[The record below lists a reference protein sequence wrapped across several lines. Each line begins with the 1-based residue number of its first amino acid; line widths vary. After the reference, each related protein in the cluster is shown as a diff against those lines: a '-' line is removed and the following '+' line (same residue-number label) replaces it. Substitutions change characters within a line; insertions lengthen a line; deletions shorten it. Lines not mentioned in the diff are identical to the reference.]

1 MGARGA
7 AGHRAAPVAAL
18 TSGMPVWELGPAQMM
33 VVGTFGDLDIHHHP
47 AVQVGVGI
55 TGPLT
60 VRTDDDAARSGR
72 VVVIASGAGHAVR
85 SEPTDLT
92 LALYLAPH
100 TWPGT
105 TLHTRALSES
115 GDGIWLP
122 EGGPALAQRVA
133 GAYDADPELA
143 AATLVDHLCG
153 DPRQQSGL
161 HPQLRQA
168 MDLIYSGA
176 TESVDLASIA
186 AAVAVSPDYLGR
198 LCRQQTG
205 VSFSAATRWA
215 RLLSGLKHLAG
226 GEQVTDA
233 AHLAGFADGSHAN
246 RVCREMTGAAPSE
259 IARALRD
266 STDPSKY

>member
-1 MGARGA
+1 
-7 AGHRAAPVAAL
+7 
-18 TSGMPVWELGPAQMM
+18 MPVWELGPAQMM
-33 VVGTFGDLDIHHHP
+33 VVGTFGDLEIHHHP
-47 AVQVGVGI
+47 AVQVGVGL
-55 TGPLT
+55 TGRLT
-60 VRTDDDAARSGR
+60 VRTDSTAARTGH

-105 TLHTRALSES
+105 ALHTRALTES
-115 GDGIWLP
+115 GDGIWMP
-122 EGGPALAQRVA
+122 ADHQALARAVA
-133 GAYDADPELA
+133 DAYDADPELA
-143 AATLVDHLCG
+143 AAALIDHLCG
-153 DPRQQSGL
+153 DLREQPGL

-168 MDLIYSGA
+168 MDLIYSGT

-186 AAVAVSPDYLGR
+186 RAVAVSPDYLGR

-246 RVCREMTGAAPSE
+246 RVCREMTGAAPSA

-266 STDPSKY
+266 STDLSKP

>member
-1 MGARGA
+1 MR
-7 AGHRAAPVAAL
+7 
-18 TSGMPVWELGPAQMM
+18 VWEIGPAQVM
-33 VVGTFGDLDIHHHP
+33 VAGAFGDLEIHHHP
-47 AVQVGVGI
+47 AVQVGVGL

-60 VRTDDDAARSGR
+60 VRTDGAASRSGH
-72 VVVIASGAGHAVR
+72 VVVIASGASHAVW
-85 SEPTDLT
+85 SEPTDVT

-100 TWPGT
+100 AWPGAA
-105 TLHTRALSES
+105 LHAVSLGES
-115 GDGIWLP
+115 GDGIWMP
-122 EGGPALAQRVA
+122 EDGRALARAVA
-133 GAYDADPELA
+133 EAYDADPELA
-143 AATLVDHLCG
+143 AAALVDHLCG
-153 DPRQQSGL
+153 DPREQPGL

-168 MDLIYSGA
+168 MDLIYTGT

-186 AAVAVSPDYLGR
+186 HEVAVSPDYLGR

-205 VSFSAATRWA
+205 VSFSAATRWV
-215 RLLSGLKHLAG
+215 RLLSALKHLAG

>member
-1 MGARGA
+1 MR
-7 AGHRAAPVAAL
+7 
-18 TSGMPVWELGPAQMM
+18 VWEIGPAQVM
-33 VVGTFGDLDIHHHP
+33 VVGAFGDLEIHHHP
-47 AVQVGVGI
+47 AVQIGVGL

-60 VRTDDDAARSGR
+60 VRTDGSASRTGH
-72 VVVIASGAGHAVR
+72 VVVIASGAGHAVW
-85 SEPTDLT
+85 SEPTDVT
-92 LALYLAPH
+92 LAFYLAPH

-105 TLHTRALSES
+105 ALHTRARTES

-122 EGGPALAQRVA
+122 EGGQALARRVA
-133 GAYDADPELA
+133 DAYDADPELA
-143 AATLVDHLCG
+143 AAALVDHLCG
-153 DPRQQSGL
+153 DPREQPGL

-168 MDLIYSGA
+168 MDLIYSGT
-176 TESVDLASIA
+176 TESVDLASVA
-186 AAVAVSPDYLGR
+186 HEVAVSPDYLGR

>member
-1 MGARGA
+1 
-7 AGHRAAPVAAL
+7 
-18 TSGMPVWELGPAQMM
+18 MPVWELGPAQMM
-33 VVGTFGDLDIHHHP
+33 VVGTFGDLDIHHHA
-47 AVQVGVGI
+47 AVQIGVGL

-60 VRTDDDAARSGR
+60 VRTAGEAARSGH

-85 SEPTDLT
+85 SAPTDLT

-100 TWPGT
+100 SWPGSA
-105 TLHTRALSES
+105 LHALSQSES
-115 GDGIWLP
+115 EDGIWMP
-122 EGGPALAQRVA
+122 GDGQVLARAVA
-133 GAYDADPELA
+133 DAYDADPELA
-143 AATLVDHLCG
+143 AAALVERLCG
-153 DPRQQSGL
+153 GPREQPGL

-168 MDLIYSGA
+168 MDLVYSGT

-186 AAVAVSPDYLGR
+186 HEVAVSPDYLGR

-205 VSFSAATRWA
+205 VSFSAAARWA
-215 RLLSGLKHLAG
+215 RLLSGLKHLAD

-246 RVCREMTGAAPSE
+246 RVCREMTGAAPSA

>member
-1 MGARGA
+1 
-7 AGHRAAPVAAL
+7 
-18 TSGMPVWELGPAQMM
+18 MPVWELGPAQMM

-47 AVQVGVGI
+47 AVQVGVGM

-60 VRTDDDAARSGR
+60 VRTDSDAARSGR

-85 SEPTDLT
+85 SEPDDLT

-100 TWPGT
+100 TWPGAA
-105 TLHTRALSES
+105 LHALSLSES
-115 GDGIWLP
+115 GDGIWIP
-122 EGGPALAQRVA
+122 ADHQALARAVA
-133 GAYDADPELA
+133 DALDADPELA
-143 AATLVDHLCG
+143 AAVLIDRLCG
-153 DPRQQSGL
+153 DPREQPGL

-168 MDLIYSGA
+168 MDLIYSGT

-186 AAVAVSPDYLGR
+186 HEVAVSPDYLGR

-215 RLLSGLKHLAG
+215 RLLSGLKHLAD
-226 GEQVTDA
+226 GEHVTDA

-246 RVCREMTGAAPSE
+246 RVCREMTGAAPSA

-266 STDPSKY
+266 STDPSKP

>member
-1 MGARGA
+1 MR
-7 AGHRAAPVAAL
+7 
-18 TSGMPVWELGPAQMM
+18 VWEIGPAQVM
-33 VVGTFGDLDIHHHP
+33 VVGTFGDLEIHHHP
-47 AVQVGVGI
+47 AVQIGVGLM
-55 TGPLT
+55 GPLT
-60 VRTDDDAARSGR
+60 VRTDGAAPRSGH

-85 SEPTDLT
+85 SEPTDVT
-92 LALYLAPH
+92 LAFYLAPH

-105 TLHTRALSES
+105 ALHTRALSES

-122 EGGPALAQRVA
+122 ADDQALAQAVA
-133 GAYDADPELA
+133 AAFDTDPELA
-143 AATLVDHLCG
+143 AATLIQRLCG
-153 DPRQQSGL
+153 DPGQQPGL
-161 HPQLRQA
+161 HPQLKQA
-168 MDLIYSGA
+168 MDLIYSG
-176 TESVDLASIA
+176 TTKSVDLTSIA
-186 AAVAVSPDYLGR
+186 HEVAVSPDYLGR

-266 STDPSKY
+266 STDPSKC

>member
-1 MGARGA
+1 MGATGA
-7 AGHRAAPVAAL
+7 GGHRAAAVAAL
-18 TSGMPVWELGPAQMM
+18 AWGMRVWELGPAQIM
-33 VVGTFGDLDIHHHP
+33 VVGTFGDLEIHHHP
-47 AVQVGVGI
+47 AVQVGVGL

-60 VRTDDDAARSGR
+60 ICSDDGTARCGH

-85 SEPTDLT
+85 SDPTGVT

-100 TWPGT
+100 TWPGVA
-105 TLHTRALSES
+105 LHALSQSES
-115 GDGIWLP
+115 GDGIWIP
-122 EGGPALAQRVA
+122 PGDQALARAVA
-133 GAYDADPELA
+133 TALDAGPEPA
-143 AATLVDHLCG
+143 AAALIDSLCG
-153 DPRQQSGL
+153 GAEPQPGL
-161 HPQLRQA
+161 HPQLCRA

-176 TESVDLASIA
+176 TDSVDLVSVAHE
-186 AAVAVSPDYLGR
+186 VAVSPDYLGR

-215 RLLSGLKHLAG
+215 KLISGLKHLAG

-266 STDPSKY
+266 STDPSKP

>member
-1 MGARGA
+1 MGATGA
-7 AGHRAAPVAAL
+7 GGHRAAAVAAL
-18 TSGMPVWELGPAQMM
+18 ASGMPVWELGPAQMM
-33 VVGTFGDLDIHHHP
+33 VVGTFGDLEIHHHP
-47 AVQVGVGI
+47 AVQVGVGL
-55 TGPLT
+55 TGRLT
-60 VRTDDDAARSGR
+60 VRTDSTAARTGH

-105 TLHTRALSES
+105 ALHTRALTES
-115 GDGIWLP
+115 GDGIWMP
-122 EGGPALAQRVA
+122 ADNQALARAVA
-133 GAYDADPELA
+133 DAYDADPELA
-143 AATLVDHLCG
+143 AATLIDHLCG
-153 DPRQQSGL
+153 DLREQPGL

-168 MDLIYSGA
+168 MDLIYSGT

-186 AAVAVSPDYLGR
+186 RAVAVSPDYLGR

-266 STDPSKY
+266 STDPSKR

>member
-1 MGARGA
+1 
-7 AGHRAAPVAAL
+7 
-18 TSGMPVWELGPAQMM
+18 MPVWELGPAQMM
-33 VVGTFGDLDIHHHP
+33 VVGTFGDLEIHHHP
-47 AVQVGVGI
+47 AVQVGVGL
-55 TGPLT
+55 TGRLT
-60 VRTDDDAARSGR
+60 VRTDSTAARTGH

-105 TLHTRALSES
+105 ALHTRALTES
-115 GDGIWLP
+115 GDGIWMP
-122 EGGPALAQRVA
+122 ADNQALARAVA
-133 GAYDADPELA
+133 DAYDADPELA
-143 AATLVDHLCG
+143 AATLIDHLCG
-153 DPRQQSGL
+153 DLREQPGL

-168 MDLIYSGA
+168 MDLIYSGT

-186 AAVAVSPDYLGR
+186 RAVAVSPDYLGR

-266 STDPSKY
+266 STDPSKS

>member
-1 MGARGA
+1 
-7 AGHRAAPVAAL
+7 
-18 TSGMPVWELGPAQMM
+18 MPVWELGPAQMM

-47 AVQVGVGI
+47 AVQVGVGM

-60 VRTDDDAARSGR
+60 VRTHSDAARSGR

-100 TWPGT
+100 TWPGAA
-105 TLHTRALSES
+105 LHALSLSES
-115 GDGIWLP
+115 ADGIRIP
-122 EGGPALAQRVA
+122 ADHQALARAVA
-133 GAYDADPELA
+133 EAYDADPELA
-143 AATLVDHLCG
+143 AATLIDRLCG
-153 DPRQQSGL
+153 DPREQPGL
-161 HPQLRQA
+161 HPQLRRA
-168 MDLIYSGA
+168 MDLIYSGT

-186 AAVAVSPDYLGR
+186 HEVAVSPDYLGR

-215 RLLSGLKHLAG
+215 RLLSGLTHLAG

-266 STDPSKY
+266 STDPSKS

>member
-1 MGARGA
+1 
-7 AGHRAAPVAAL
+7 
-18 TSGMPVWELGPAQMM
+18 MPVWELGPAQVM
-33 VVGTFGDLDIHHHP
+33 VVGTFGDLEIHHHP
-47 AVQVGVGI
+47 AVQIGVGL

-60 VRTDDDAARSGR
+60 VRTDGAAPRSGH
-72 VVVIASGAGHAVR
+72 VVVIASGAGHAVW
-85 SEPTDLT
+85 SAPTDLT

-100 TWPGT
+100 TWPGAA
-105 TLHTRALSES
+105 LHALSQSES

-122 EGGPALAQRVA
+122 ADDQALAQAVA
-133 GAYDADPELA
+133 AAFDTDPELA
-143 AATLVDHLCG
+143 AATLIQRLCG
-153 DPRQQSGL
+153 DPGQQPGL
-161 HPQLRQA
+161 HPQLKQA
-168 MDLIYSGA
+168 MDLIYSGT

-186 AAVAVSPDYLGR
+186 HEVAVSPDYLGR

>member
-1 MGARGA
+1 
-7 AGHRAAPVAAL
+7 
-18 TSGMPVWELGPAQMM
+18 MPVWELGPAQMM
-33 VVGTFGDLDIHHHP
+33 VAGTFGDLEIHHHP
-47 AVQVGVGI
+47 AVQVGVGL

-60 VRTDDDAARSGR
+60 VRTDGATPRSGH

-92 LALYLAPH
+92 LALYLTPH
-100 TWPGT
+100 TWPGAP
-105 TLHTRALSES
+105 LHALSRSES
-115 GDGIWLP
+115 GDGIWIP
-122 EGGPALAQRVA
+122 ADHRALARAVA
-133 GAYDADPELA
+133 DALDADPELA
-143 AATLVDHLCG
+143 AATLIDRLCG
-153 DPRQQSGL
+153 DPGQQPGL

-168 MDLIYSGA
+168 MDLIYSGT

-186 AAVAVSPDYLGR
+186 HEVAVSPDYLGR

-215 RLLSGLKHLAG
+215 RLLSGLKHLAR

-246 RVCREMTGAAPSE
+246 RVCREMTGAPPSA

-266 STDPSKY
+266 STDPSKP